1 MTLKKVTLLDCSIY
15 ESQNVVPRVCHLWT
29 GARCTSEL
37 ETPLTQPDPRGYGA
51 NTMVYDRMF
60 QRKSMKNPWKY
71 NPLKVHFMPNV
82 DKYCGIYAVV

>member
-15 ESQNVVPRVCHLWT
+15 ESQNVVPHVCHLWT

-37 ETPLTQPDPRGYGA
+37 ETPLTQPDPRAMEQHHGIRQDVSKKKYE
-51 NTMVYDRMF
+51 
-60 QRKSMKNPWKY
+60 NPWKY